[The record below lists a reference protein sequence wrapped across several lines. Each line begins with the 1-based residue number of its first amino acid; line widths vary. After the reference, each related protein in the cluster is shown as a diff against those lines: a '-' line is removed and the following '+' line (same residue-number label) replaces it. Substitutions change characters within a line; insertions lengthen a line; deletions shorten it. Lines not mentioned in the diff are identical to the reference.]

1 MPTCNLK
8 NLTNRTSS
16 TANLKRMTKPYD
28 FLDKLKVSGAF
39 HLNVNQVKERMSFK
53 GKVAPKKSVS
63 KWALI
68 LWLYTVIFEWCTF
81 HILQYN

>member
-1 MPTCNLK
+1 
-8 NLTNRTSS
+8 
-16 TANLKRMTKPYD
+16 MTKPYY

-39 HLNVNQVKERMSFK
+39 LLNVNQVKERMSFK

-68 LWLYTVIFEWCTF
+68 LWLYTVIFE
-81 HILQYN
+81 